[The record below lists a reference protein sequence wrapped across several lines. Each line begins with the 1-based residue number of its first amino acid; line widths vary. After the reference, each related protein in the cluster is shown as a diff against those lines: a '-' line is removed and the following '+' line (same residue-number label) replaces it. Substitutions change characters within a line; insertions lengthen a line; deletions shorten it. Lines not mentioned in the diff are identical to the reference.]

1 MIRRIIIIDDD
12 REMCHEVQEVLVD
25 EGYSVTAAYDGTEG
39 LALIDSH
46 GCDLLLLDL
55 KMPGLDGP
63 AILGKLKDKD
73 ERPRVLVLT
82 AKLLEAASPNQW
94 FGDHEIDD
102 MVDGI
107 LLKPFSVPDLLA
119 AIKRI
124 AGEMNRP
131 EA

>member
-1 MIRRIIIIDDD
+1 MTCRIVIIDDD
-12 REMCHEVQEVLVD
+12 WEMCDEVQEVLVD
-25 EGYSVTAAYDGTEG
+25 EGYSVKAAYNGTEG

-63 AILGKLKDKD
+63 AILRRLKDKD

-82 AKLLEAASPNQW
+82 AKLLEAGSPDQW

-107 LLKPFSVPDLLA
+107 LLKPFSVPELLA

-124 AGEMNRP
+124 AGEMNHP
-131 EA
+131 QA